1 MKLGH
6 KPLSFLTTTV
16 FAAFLL
22 ISATSQAQIETYRAR
37 LSPMPTTPQ
46 TVTTI
51 TGEGEVLLT
60 LNGHTLSIQGKF
72 EGILMQF

>member
-6 KPLSFLTTTV
+6 KSLSFLTTTV

-51 TGEGEVLLT
+51 TG
-60 LNGHTLSIQGKF
+60 
-72 EGILMQF
+72 